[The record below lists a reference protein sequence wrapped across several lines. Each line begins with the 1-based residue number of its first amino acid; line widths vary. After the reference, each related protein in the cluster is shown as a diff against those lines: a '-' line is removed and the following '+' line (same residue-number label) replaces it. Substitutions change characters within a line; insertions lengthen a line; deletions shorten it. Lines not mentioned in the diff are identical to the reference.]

1 MQGGWVLDWMPKD
14 KVEMQ
19 AEKEMCRDGI
29 LMMMRR
35 RRRQKRKDGAAVVRK

>member
-1 MQGGWVLDWMPKD
+1 MPKD

-35 RRRQKRKDGAAVVRK
+35 QERKDGAAVVRK